1 MNTAQLLFQLIR
13 VAVCGEPPDQNL
25 KDACTAET
33 LEQVFVLA
41 THHDLAH
48 LAGQGASK
56 LQLQSSDPL
65 KKCKNSAMQAFA
77 RHARQ
82 AFVLENICNILEQA
96 QIPFIPLKGSVL
108 KDYYPEAWMRTSCD
122 IDILVQEE
130 ALDHA
135 ASAFKQQGWTFQGK
149 TSHDL
154 TFVSPAGVY
163 LELHYSTIEDYVSEP
178 SKKIMDKIWQ
188 AATPLPGRS
197 CHMVL
202 SDELFYFYH
211 MAHMAKHLVNGGCGI
226 RAFLDVWVM
235 NHRMAFD
242 KAARCALLE
251 EGALS
256 AFAKAAETL
265 ADIWF
270 SGAEMDENSQIFQ
283 DFVLS
288 GGTYGTLQNRV
299 TLQQEKKGGKLKFA
313 LSRIFLPYDIM
324 KHYFPVL
331 QTHKWLTPVFHL
343 VRWFRLLFCGG
354 VKRSVHELQSTSAV
368 SHEKQTSAQALLQY
382 LQL

>member
-13 VAVCGEPPDQNL
+13 VAVCGEPPHQNL
-25 KDACTAET
+25 EDACTAEA
-33 LEQVFVLA
+33 LDRVFVLA
-41 THHDLAH
+41 AHHDLAH

-56 LQLQSSDPL
+56 MQIQDSAPL

-82 AFVLENICNILEQA
+82 AFVLEDICNILEQA
-96 QIPFIPLKGSVL
+96 HIPFIPLKGSVL
-108 KDYYPEAWMRTSCD
+108 KNFYPEAWMRTSCD

-130 ALDHA
+130 ALDS
-135 ASAFKQQGWTFQGK
+135 ASAVLTQQSWTLLGK

-154 TFVSPAGVY
+154 SFVSPAGVY
-163 LELHYSTIEDYVSEP
+163 LELHYSTIEDYVSES
-178 SKKIMDKIWQ
+178 SKKIMDNIWQ
-188 AATPLPGRS
+188 DATPLPGKTF
-197 CHMVL
+197 HMVL
-202 SDELFYFYH
+202 SDALFYFYH
-211 MAHMAKHLVNGGCGI
+211 MAHMAKHLIHGGCGI
-226 RAFLDVWVM
+226 RTFLDVWIM
-235 NHRMAFD
+235 NHRMTFD
-242 KAARCALLE
+242 KTARYALLE
-251 EGALS
+251 AGALL

-299 TLQQEKKGGKLKFA
+299 SLQQEKKGGKFKFA

-354 VKRSVHELQSTSAV
+354 VKRSVHELQSTSAI
-368 SHEKQTSAQALLQY
+368 SQENQASAQALLQY